1 MWTRFNAIKVLL
13 HQACLFSQLCLN
25 LFLFCLV
32 SWCELK
38 TVRIGA
44 PHGGLNKLNNGIN
57 WPFHHDLWGH
67 FHHRK
72 RYSSHTVQ
80 CVVLV
85 LFLVGSSI
93 KDVGK
98 LEGEGSKFLEICRWK
113 EVKKCKHE
121 GGVCQNPG
129 KIADVCYGWSLLTF
143 FFLKAKNIREFINW
157 FVYAFIH
164 EL

>member
-67 FHHRK
+67 FHHHK
-72 RYSSHTVQ
+72 RCSSHTVQ

-98 LEGEGSKFLEICRWK
+98 LEGRDQNSLKFANEKKSKNAKMRKGC
-113 EVKKCKHE
+113 VKTPEKSA
-121 GGVCQNPG
+121 N
-129 KIADVCYGWSLLTF
+129 VCYGWSLLTF
-143 FFLKAKNIREFINW
+143 FFPKAKVIREFTN
-157 FVYAFIH
+157 
-164 EL
+164 

>member
-1 MWTRFNAIKVLL
+1 MKLWAKIYVALSIQLSNSSSTTEVTLTVTGVVDNKNPATRISAKLCVWTRFNAIKVLL

-72 RYSSHTVQ
+72 RCSSHTV
-80 CVVLV
+80 CSSSFIFGL
-85 LFLVGSSI
+85 GSSI
-93 KDVGK
+93 KDVGN
-98 LEGEGSKFLEICRWK
+98 LEGGGRGQNSLKFGDG
-113 EVKKCKHE
+113 KK
-121 GGVCQNPG
+121 
-129 KIADVCYGWSLLTF
+129 
-143 FFLKAKNIREFINW
+143 
-157 FVYAFIH
+157 
-164 EL
+164 